1 MQLSTHCHLPSLSEK
16 VITRW
21 EETSGKRQRVL
32 SFTPGVNLVSLEV
45 LLHNARSSKQTII
58 LLREQTS
65 KENTSQKKKLNVFY
79 MVSFSAVKP
88 MTTMNSKRKFRA
100 IKSSPVVM
108 FLCWKQSARRLRE
121 RVGYLLFINVI
132 CFCTLFL
139 GLFKLIAYWWIKIKY
154 GLNWVQN
161 KAVAVIASKTNSLKV
176 ARLQRLAHTDLYSW
190 FTSDWRC
197 KVKGLVCSPSPFPLA
212 LFSFLYL
219 IINYLN

>member
-1 MQLSTHCHLPSLSEK
+1 MQGLAS
-16 VITRW
+16 
-21 EETSGKRQRVL
+21 RQQ
-32 SFTPGVNLVSLEV
+32 G
-45 LLHNARSSKQTII
+45 ADKQ
-58 LLREQTS
+58 RKYQPE
-65 KENTSQKKKLNVFY
+65 KKLNVFY

-88 MTTMNSKRKFRA
+88 MTTVNSKRKFRA